1 MSIYLDY
8 NATTP
13 VCAEA
18 REAILPFLDR
28 EYGNPSS
35 DYPAGRRSRLAVDE
49 ARSAAAELIGARD
62 DEIVFT
68 GCATESNN
76 LAIKGVVRALAGK
89 GRHVLTTAV
98 EHPSVTNAVFNLMEQ
113 GFSADFAG
121 VDEGG
126 RVSPEA
132 VCGAIRPDTVL
143 VSVMLA
149 NNETGAIQPVAEIGA
164 VCRSRGVIF
173 HVDAAQAVG
182 KIPVDVN
189 AINADLLTVAGHKV
203 YAPKGVGALYVRNG
217 VALAPLFH
225 GGGQER
231 GLRAGTENA
240 AFIAGLGAACRA
252 ASHGLEA
259 GANRLC
265 DLRDRLYDSLCSS
278 IPGLAL
284 NGDILARLPNTANV
298 SFPKVS
304 GAELLA
310 AAPEIM
316 ASTGAACHVGGAVSR
331 VLSAMGLSRERAM
344 GAVRLSLGRYTTEG
358 EIDRAAEILCRAWRV
373 LTE

>member
-18 REAILPFLDR
+18 REAILPFL
-28 EYGNPSS
+28 EKEFGNPSS
-35 DYPAGRRSRLAVDE
+35 DYPAGRRAKLAIDE
-49 ARSAAAELIGARD
+49 ARSAVAECIGASS
-62 DEIVFT
+62 DEIIFT
-68 GCATESNN
+68 SCATESNN
-76 LAIKGVVRALAGK
+76 MAVKGVAHALGHK
-89 GRHVLTTAV
+89 GRHIVTTAV
-98 EHPSVTNAVFNLMEQ
+98 EHPSITNAVLNLLEN
-113 GFSADFAG
+113 GFSADFIG

-126 RVSPEA
+126 MVIPEA
-132 VCGAIRPDTVL
+132 VYPAIRPDTVL

-149 NNETGAIQPVAEIGA
+149 NNETGTIQPVAGIGA
-164 VCRSRGVIF
+164 VCRKLGVLF

-189 AINADLLTVAGHKV
+189 EINADLLTVAGHKV
-203 YAPKGVGALYVRNG
+203 YAPKGVGALYVRQG
-217 VALAPLFH
+217 AALAPLLH

-231 GLRAGTENA
+231 GLRPGTENA

-252 ASHGLEA
+252 ASDGLEA
-259 GANRLC
+259 KATRMRE
-265 DLRDRLYDSLCSS
+265 LRDRLYDSLFAA
-278 IPGLAL
+278 IPGLVL
-284 NGDILARLPNTANV
+284 NGDILSRLPNTINV

-316 ASTGAACHVGGAVSR
+316 ASTGAACHVGGAVSH
-331 VLSAMGLSRERAM
+331 VLAAMGLSRQRAM
-344 GAVRLSLGRYTTEG
+344 GAVRLSLGRYTTEI
-358 EIDRAAEILCRAWRV
+358 EVDQAAEILSRAWRV

>member
-28 EYGNPSS
+28 EFGNPSS
-35 DYPAGRRSRLAVDE
+35 DYPAGRRSKAAIEE
-49 ARSAAAELIGARD
+49 ARSAVAALIGARD

-76 LAIKGVVRALAGK
+76 MAVKGVAWALAGK
-89 GRHVLTTAV
+89 GRHIVTTAV
-98 EHPSVTNAVFNLMEQ
+98 EHPSVTNAVLNLLEN
-113 GFSADFAG
+113 GFTADFVG
-121 VDEGG
+121 VDKGG
-126 RVSPEA
+126 MVSPEA
-132 VCGAIRPDTVL
+132 VYAAIRPDTVL

-149 NNETGAIQPVAEIGA
+149 NNETGSMQPVAGIGV
-164 VCRSRGVIF
+164 VCRKLGVLF

-189 AINADLLTVAGHKV
+189 GINADLLTVAGHKV
-203 YAPKGVGALYVRNG
+203 YAPKGVGALYVRKG
-217 VALAPLFH
+217 VTLAPLFH

-231 GLRAGTENA
+231 GFRAGTENA

-252 ASHGLEA
+252 ASNGLEA
-259 GANRLC
+259 ETTRVCG
-265 DLRDRLYDSLCSS
+265 LRDRFHDSLCAAV
-278 IPGLAL
+278 PGLHL
-284 NGDILARLPNTANV
+284 NGDILYRLPNTLNV

-316 ASTGAACHVGGAVSR
+316 ASTGAACHVGGAVSH
-331 VLSAMGLSRERAM
+331 VLAAMGLSRERAM
-344 GAVRLSLGRYTTEG
+344 GAVRLSLGRYTTEP
-358 EIDRAAEILCRAWRV
+358 EIDRAAEILARAWRV